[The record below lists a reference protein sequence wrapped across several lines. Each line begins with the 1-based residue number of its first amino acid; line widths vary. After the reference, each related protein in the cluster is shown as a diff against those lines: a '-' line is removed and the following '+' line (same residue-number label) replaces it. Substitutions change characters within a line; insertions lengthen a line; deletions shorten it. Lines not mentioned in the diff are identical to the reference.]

1 MMKLKEIKLQNFR
14 SIKNINIDL
23 HPQLT
28 VIVGINGAGKTTIL
42 DCCAILLSSVISYIK
57 YSAIKYS
64 KINSAIEIDELD
76 ITNQASFTK
85 IVATTQD
92 NISWEISKTKK
103 GYLKLHESNFKLLK
117 DYSNKIQ
124 ENITSSNGKCSIP
137 TFIYYGTNR
146 AVLDIPKKIK
156 TKHQF
161 DLLNTYDNSLLGN
174 ADFRLFFEWFREQE
188 DYENELNRE
197 IKQDV
202 QHIIEEIDTLNKN
215 MLLAHKMLKL
225 AKKMSLDLQ
234 DNIHIK
240 QINQLEDKLPDLQK
254 NLNYL
259 NDAIPDLSNL
269 AQTRNEL
276 SKSIDNKQLT
286 AIRKAII
293 KFLPNINNIKIR
305 RNNLAMVVQKN
316 NIEIE
321 IDQLSDGEKCLLA
334 LVGDLTRRL
343 VMANPNLDNPL
354 EGYGIILID
363 EIELHLHPTWQRN
376 IVPNLLKVF
385 PNCQFIITTHSPQ
398 VIGEISPESLRLL
411 KWNDTNKQPEIEAN
425 VTRSI
430 GLSTSEVLEEI
441 MNSPARNEEF
451 DNKIKDIFQFVNSND
466 FEQANSLLRDLE
478 EEYGN
483 LPEII
488 RTRSYLTVFE

>member
-1 MMKLKEIKLQNFR
+1 MKLKEIKLQNFR
-14 SIKNINIDL
+14 SIKNINIGL

-64 KINSAIEIDELD
+64 RINSAIEIDELD
-76 ITNQASFTK
+76 VTNQESFTK
-85 IVATTQD
+85 ITALTQD
-92 NISWEISKTKK
+92 DISWETSKTKK
-103 GYLKLHESNFKLLK
+103 GYSKLHESNFKLLK

-124 ENITSSNGKCSIP
+124 ENITNSNGKCSIP
-137 TFIYYGTNR
+137 AFIYYGTNR

-156 TKHQF
+156 TKHKF

-188 DYENELNRE
+188 DYENELNSD

-202 QHIIEEIDTLNKN
+202 RDIIKEINDLKKSLKGMQDIFKITKNIPIMQDKLNI
-215 MLLAHKMLKL
+215 
-225 AKKMSLDLQ
+225 DE
-234 DNIHIK
+234 
-240 QINQLEDKLPDLQK
+240 INQIEDELPFLQK
-254 NLNYL
+254 NLEDL
-259 NDAIPDLSNL
+259 HKSIPELSNI
-269 AQTRNEL
+269 AQERNKL
-276 SKSIDNKQLT
+276 SKSTNNRQLT
-286 AIRKAII
+286 AVRKALI
-293 KFLPNINNIKIR
+293 KFLPNISNIRIR
-305 RNNLAMVVQKN
+305 RNGLAMVVQKN

-376 IVPNLLKVF
+376 IVPNLIKVF

-411 KWNDTNKQPEIEAN
+411 KWNEANKQPEIEAN

-441 MNSPARNEEF
+441 MKSPVRNEEF
-451 DNKIKDIFQFVNSND
+451 DKKIKEIFQYIDSDEFDKANNLI
-466 FEQANSLLRDLE
+466 NSLE
-478 EEYGN
+478 KKYGD

-488 RTRSYLTVFE
+488 RARSYLTVFE